1 MYKLI
6 LILLLSINI
15 SSNDLV
21 LSFNQLINNNLSFIQ
36 TTDTGAEEVES
47 IGQIYKK
54 EDAIEI
60 IIDLPNREKYTI
72 RDSLIEI
79 YDYEFDQTQIIEIND
94 DNSFLIDFLNNKF
107 DFDDIQLLDKN
118 SFIVFKNNKEF
129 TISIISESTFSI
141 IYKDNMDYKNSI
153 LFTTLWIFY

>member
-1 MYKLI
+1 LYKLI

-36 TTDTGAEEVES
+36 TTDTGAEEVQS

-54 EDAIEI
+54 EDVIEI

-129 TISIISESTFSI
+129 TINIISETTFSI

>member
-36 TTDTGAEEVES
+36 TTDTGAEEVQS

-54 EDAIEI
+54 EDVIGKDIE
-60 IIDLPNREKYTI
+60 KGVV
-72 RDSLIEI
+72 DSYSNDTVKSALEVNKNKGKLTHFQQ
-79 YDYEFDQTQIIEIND
+79 YD
-94 DNSFLIDFLNNKF
+94 DNNYRC
-107 DFDDIQLLDKN
+107 
-118 SFIVFKNNKEF
+118 
-129 TISIISESTFSI
+129 TG
-141 IYKDNMDYKNSI
+141 
-153 LFTTLWIFY
+153 

>member
-54 EDAIEI
+54 EDVIEI

-79 YDYEFDQTQIIEIND
+79 YDYEFEQTQIIEIND

-141 IYKDNMDYKNSI
+141 IYKDNMDYENSI
-153 LFTTLWIFY
+153 LFTTL

>member
-118 SFIVFKNNKEF
+118 SFIVFKNNKKF
-129 TISIISESTFSI
+129 TISIISESTFLI

>member
-15 SSNDLV
+15 SSNDIV

-36 TTDTGAEEVES
+36 TTDTGAEEVQS

-54 EDAIEI
+54 EDVIEI

-72 RDSLIEI
+72 GDSLIEI
-79 YDYEFDQTQIIEIND
+79 YDYEFEQTQIIEIND

-153 LFTTLWIFY
+153 LFTTL

>member
-15 SSNDLV
+15 SSNDIV

-54 EDAIEI
+54 EDVIEI

-153 LFTTLWIFY
+153 LFTTL

>member
-54 EDAIEI
+54 EDVIEI

-79 YDYEFDQTQIIEIND
+79 YDYEFEQTQIIEIND

-153 LFTTLWIFY
+153 LFTTL

>member
-36 TTDTGAEEVES
+36 TTDTGAEEVQS

-54 EDAIEI
+54 KDVIEI
-60 IIDLPNREKYTI
+60 TIDLPNREKYTI

>member
-54 EDAIEI
+54 EDVIEI

-118 SFIVFKNNKEF
+118 SFIVFKNNKKF
-129 TISIISESTFSI
+129 TINIISESTFSI

-153 LFTTLWIFY
+153 LFTTL

>member
-6 LILLLSINI
+6 LILLLSINL

-36 TTDTGAEEVES
+36 TTDTGAEEVQS

-54 EDAIEI
+54 EDVIEI
-60 IIDLPNREKYTI
+60 IIDPPNREKYTI

-79 YDYEFDQTQIIEIND
+79 YDYEFDQTQIIEINE

-107 DFDDIQLLDKN
+107 DFDDIQILDKN

-153 LFTTLWIFY
+153 LFSTL

>member
-1 MYKLI
+1 LYKLI

-47 IGQIYKK
+47 IGKIYKK
-54 EDAIEI
+54 EDVIEI
-60 IIDLPNREKYTI
+60 IIDSPNREKYTI

-107 DFDDIQLLDKN
+107 DYDDIQLLDKN

>member
-54 EDAIEI
+54 EEVIEH

-72 RDSLIEI
+72 RDSLMEI

-94 DNSFLIDFLNNKF
+94 DNSFLIDFLTNKF

-118 SFIVFKNNKEF
+118 SFIVIKNNKEF

>member
-1 MYKLI
+1 M
-6 LILLLSINI
+6 NI

-21 LSFNQLINNNLSFIQ
+21 LSFNKLINNNLSFIQ
-36 TTDTGAEEVES
+36 TTNTGAEEVQS

-54 EDAIEI
+54 EDVIEI

-79 YDYEFDQTQIIEIND
+79 YDYEFKQTQAIEIND
-94 DNSFLIDFLNNKF
+94 DNSFLINFLNNKF
-107 DFDDIQLLDKN
+107 DFNDIQVLDKN

-129 TISIISESTFSI
+129 TISIISENTFSI
-141 IYKDNMDYKNSI
+141 IYNDNMDYKNSI
-153 LFTTLWIFY
+153 LFTTL

>member
-54 EDAIEI
+54 EDVIEI

-118 SFIVFKNNKEF
+118 SFIVFKNNKQF

-153 LFTTLWIFY
+153 LFTTL

>member
-1 MYKLI
+1 MHKLI

-36 TTDTGAEEVES
+36 TTDTGAEEVQS

-54 EDAIEI
+54 EDVIEI

-79 YDYEFDQTQIIEIND
+79 YDYEFEQTQIIEIND

>member
-54 EDAIEI
+54 EDVIEI

-118 SFIVFKNNKEF
+118 SFIVIKNNKEF

-153 LFTTLWIFY
+153 LFTTL

>member
-1 MYKLI
+1 LYKLI

-54 EDAIEI
+54 EDVIEI
-60 IIDLPNREKYTI
+60 IIDSPNREKYTI

-107 DFDDIQLLDKN
+107 DYDDIQLLDKN

-153 LFTTLWIFY
+153 LFTTL

>member
-6 LILLLSINI
+6 LILLLSLNI

-54 EDAIEI
+54 EDVIEI

>member
-54 EDAIEI
+54 EDVIEI

-153 LFTTLWIFY
+153 LFTTL

>member
-1 MYKLI
+1 LYKLI

-47 IGQIYKK
+47 IGKIYKK
-54 EDAIEI
+54 EDVIEI
-60 IIDLPNREKYTI
+60 IIDSPNREKYTI

-107 DFDDIQLLDKN
+107 DYDDIQLLDKN

-153 LFTTLWIFY
+153 LFTTL

>member
-118 SFIVFKNNKEF
+118 SFIVFKNNKKF
-129 TISIISESTFSI
+129 TINIISESTFSI

-153 LFTTLWIFY
+153 LFTTL

>member
-118 SFIVFKNNKEF
+118 SFIVFKNNKKF

>member
-54 EDAIEI
+54 EDVIEI
-60 IIDLPNREKYTI
+60 IIDSPNREKYTI

-107 DFDDIQLLDKN
+107 DYDDIQLLDKN

-153 LFTTLWIFY
+153 LFTTL

>member
-1 MYKLI
+1 
-6 LILLLSINI
+6 LLSINI

-36 TTDTGAEEVES
+36 TTETGAEEVQS

-54 EDAIEI
+54 EDVIEI

-153 LFTTLWIFY
+153 LFTTL

>member
-1 MYKLI
+1 LYKLI

-54 EDAIEI
+54 EDVIEI

-94 DNSFLIDFLNNKF
+94 DNSFLIDFLNNTF

-118 SFIVFKNNKEF
+118 SFIVFKNNKKF

-153 LFTTLWIFY
+153 LFTTL

>member
-6 LILLLSINI
+6 LILFLSINI

-54 EDAIEI
+54 EDVIEI

-72 RDSLIEI
+72 RDSLMEI

-118 SFIVFKNNKEF
+118 SFIVFKNNKKF

-153 LFTTLWIFY
+153 LFTTL

>member
-1 MYKLI
+1 LYKLI

-36 TTDTGAEEVES
+36 TTDTGAEEVQS

-54 EDAIEI
+54 EDVIEI

-129 TISIISESTFSI
+129 TISIISESAFSI

-153 LFTTLWIFY
+153 LFTTL

>member
-1 MYKLI
+1 LYKLI

-36 TTDTGAEEVES
+36 TTDTGAEEVQS

-54 EDAIEI
+54 EDFIEI
-60 IIDLPNREKYTI
+60 IIDSPNREKYTI

-107 DFDDIQLLDKN
+107 DYDDIQLLDKN

-141 IYKDNMDYKNSI
+141 IYKDNMNYKNSI
-153 LFTTLWIFY
+153 LFTTL

>member
-54 EDAIEI
+54 EDVIEI

>member
-54 EDAIEI
+54 EDVIEI

-72 RDSLIEI
+72 RDSLIEF

-153 LFTTLWIFY
+153 LFTTL

>member
-36 TTDTGAEEVES
+36 TTDTGAEEVQS

-54 EDAIEI
+54 EDVIEI

-118 SFIVFKNNKEF
+118 SFIVFKNNKKF
-129 TISIISESTFSI
+129 TINIISESTFSI

>member
-36 TTDTGAEEVES
+36 TTDTGAEEVQS

-54 EDAIEI
+54 EDVIEI
-60 IIDLPNREKYTI
+60 SIDLPNREKYTI

-79 YDYEFDQTQIIEIND
+79 YDYDFNQTQIIEIND

-153 LFTTLWIFY
+153 LFTTL

>member
-36 TTDTGAEEVES
+36 TTDTGAEEVQS

-54 EDAIEI
+54 EDVIEI

-129 TISIISESTFSI
+129 TISIISDSTFSI

-153 LFTTLWIFY
+153 FFTTL

>member
-36 TTDTGAEEVES
+36 TTDTGAEEVQS

-54 EDAIEI
+54 EDVIEI
-60 IIDLPNREKYTI
+60 IIDSPNREKYTI

-153 LFTTLWIFY
+153 LFTTL

>member
-36 TTDTGAEEVES
+36 TTDTDAEEVQS

-54 EDAIEI
+54 EDVIEI

-79 YDYEFDQTQIIEIND
+79 YDYEFNQTQIIEIND

>member
-15 SSNDLV
+15 SSNDIV

-54 EDAIEI
+54 EDVIEI

>member
-1 MYKLI
+1 MHKLI

-36 TTDTGAEEVES
+36 TTDTGAEEVQS

-54 EDAIEI
+54 EDVIEI

-79 YDYEFDQTQIIEIND
+79 YDYEFEQTQIIEIND

-153 LFTTLWIFY
+153 LFTTL

>member
-54 EDAIEI
+54 EDVIEI

-141 IYKDNMDYKNSI
+141 IYKDNMNYKNSI
-153 LFTTLWIFY
+153 LFTAL

>member
-6 LILLLSINI
+6 LILLLSLNI

-54 EDAIEI
+54 EDVIEI

-72 RDSLIEI
+72 RDSLMEI

-107 DFDDIQLLDKN
+107 DFNDIQVLDKN

-153 LFTTLWIFY
+153 LFTTL

>member
-54 EDAIEI
+54 EDVIEI

-129 TISIISESTFSI
+129 TISIISESAFSI